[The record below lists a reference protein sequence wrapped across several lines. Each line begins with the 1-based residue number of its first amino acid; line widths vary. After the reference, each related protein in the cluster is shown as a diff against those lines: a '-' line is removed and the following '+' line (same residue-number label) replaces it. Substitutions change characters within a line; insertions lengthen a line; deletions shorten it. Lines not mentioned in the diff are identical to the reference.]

1 MIPYVAINIAQIC
14 HPTVT
19 HVDQSS
25 NAGSNIGA
33 QFYGKIIINKLKSF
47 WELSKTNSDK
57 MSAYDYW
64 II

>member
-1 MIPYVAINIAQIC
+1 MILYVAINIAQIC

-33 QFYGKIIINKLKSF
+33 QFYEKSIIN
-47 WELSKTNSDK
+47 
-57 MSAYDYW
+57 
-64 II
+64 